1 MKNYQEKYHSNSFI
15 YHLNTFK
22 MIKSFTLH
30 LKRLSLMAVTGLTIF
45 LCGTSMNAQN
55 SVNFSGTW
63 AFNES
68 KSKMGDSPFRMNA
81 TTLVV
86 KHDGNTLTADRTQAG
101 FDGGEMKTTQKLTL
115 DGKVCENTGMMDSK
129 TKSIVTWSADKKSI
143 TIATTMVMNMGG
155 DGMEMKTSETWNLGD
170 DNKTLLIESVFAAP
184 DGEMKT
190 SLVYDKK

>member
-1 MKNYQEKYHSNSFI
+1 
-15 YHLNTFK
+15 
-22 MIKSFTLH
+22 MIKSFTSN
-30 LKRLSLMAVTGLTIF
+30 LKRLSLMAGTGLIIF
-45 LCGTSMNAQN
+45 LCSTSMYAQN

-68 KSKMGDSPFRMNA
+68 KSKLGDSPFRMNA

-86 KHDGNTLTADRTQAG
+86 KHDGNILTDERTQAG
-101 FDGGEMKTTQKLTL
+101 FDGGEMKTTQNLTL

-129 TKSIVTWSADKKSI
+129 SKSIVTWSADKKSI
-143 TIATTMVMNMGG
+143 TIATTMTFDMGG
-155 DGMEMKTSETWNLGD
+155 DSREMKTSETWKLGD

>member
-1 MKNYQEKYHSNSFI
+1 MRNYYI
-15 YHLNTFK
+15 LN
-22 MIKSFTLH
+22 
-30 LKRLSLMAVTGLTIF
+30 LKRLSLLAGTGLIIF
-45 LCGTSMNAQN
+45 LCSTPLNAQN

-68 KSKMGDSPFRMNA
+68 KSKLGDSPFRMNA

-86 KHDGNTLTADRTQAG
+86 KHDGNTLTNDRTQAG

-129 TKSIVTWSADKKSI
+129 TKSVVTWSADKKAI
-143 TIATTMVMNMGG
+143 TIATTMVMDMGG
-155 DGMEMKTSETWNLGD
+155 ESREMKTSETWKLGD
-170 DNKTLLIESVFAAP
+170 DKTLLIESSFAGP
-184 DGEMKT
+184 EGEIKT